1 LSDLSNINNKQDN
14 LRAPEENIALGE
26 ILKPLWVRRWKLVFF
41 TLLVTLLVAFYVS
54 LLKQS
59 YVATAILQIGNNKPS
74 NTLSIN
80 NAFNETNASKEQV
93 KTQFE
98 LLRSRQFAER
108 VILKLN
114 LTQHEEFNSNKYN
127 NKLPFLAKSSQNGW
141 TPSLNAVVGAFSHR
155 LTITPINSTELVKIS
170 FRSYSPEL
178 SQQVANQVGKT
189 YLLYQDEIHSASKE
203 STSQWL
209 VDQLEELG
217 EKLEISELSLQDYR
231 ESEGIVDI
239 QGIVGL
245 VASELTQLTSSA
257 LKSAKYRDDLK
268 ITYEYIQNNKQ
279 DINELIELNEVSSH
293 STYIQLRRSH
303 EMVERK
309 VFELAKRYG
318 PKHPKRIAIE
328 AELESIEARISKQI
342 NEIITAIEKQYLSAI
357 QKAEA
362 NKKRLAIAK
371 KDFLRLSRLQN
382 KFSQLQR
389 EVDTNKE
396 LYGNY
401 LVRLKEADAMGNY
414 KTNFYV
420 RFIDKAILPK
430 APVAPNKKVYI
441 VVSFIL
447 AFLGIS
453 IVVIMRE
460 LLLDTLNSRRKL
472 DNFQEAPI
480 LAVLPKFKLATN
492 LNSHFELED
501 NHFTEA
507 IRTLRTALL
516 FNGEKKPPKVIA
528 ITSSVPSEG
537 KSTVALH
544 LARSF
549 SEMEKVLLIEA
560 DLRQPTVAK
569 NLKLDIHRPGLSN
582 LLAKTHQINEC
593 IVRDK
598 NAKLDILTSG
608 ISPANPLAFLS
619 MKRFSMLIKVFG
631 NFYDRII
638 IETPPV
644 NAVSDAVIISKNVDS
659 VIYVVHSSKTKRDQ
673 ITQGIR
679 MLKQV
684 NAPIEGLV
692 INQSQNIDTDKY
704 QNKYYNDMANII
716 KLPIRKQV

>member
-1 LSDLSNINNKQDN
+1 MNRNQENMK
-14 LRAPEENIALGE
+14 APVEDIALSE
-26 ILKPLWVRRWKLVFF
+26 ILRPLWVRRWKLVFF
-41 TLLVTLLVAFYVS
+41 TLLITLLIAFYVS
-54 LLKQS
+54 LLKPS
-59 YVATAILQIGNNKPS
+59 FIATATLQIGNNKPS

-93 KTQFE
+93 KTQYE
-98 LLRSRQFAER
+98 LLRSRKFAER
-108 VILKLN
+108 VITRLN
-114 LTQHEEFNSNKYN
+114 LSTHEEFNSNKYN
-127 NKLPFLAKSSQNGW
+127 DKISLLSSMGKNENP
-141 TPSLNAVVGAFSHR
+141 PSLNTVVSAFKER
-155 LTITPINSTELVKIS
+155 LTISPIGDTELVKIT

-178 SQQVANQVGKT
+178 SKQVANQIGET
-189 YLLYQDEIHSASKE
+189 YLHYQDEIYNSSKE
-203 STSQWL
+203 TTSQWL

-217 EKLEISELSLQDYR
+217 QKLEASELALQDYR

-245 VASELTQLTSSA
+245 VASELTELTSSS
-257 LKSAKYRDDLK
+257 LKAEKYRDDLK
-268 ITYEYIQNNKQ
+268 VTYEYIQNNKEN
-279 DINELIELNEVSSH
+279 IRGLMELTEVSSH
-293 STYIQLRRSH
+293 ATYVQLRRSQ
-303 EMVERK
+303 EIVERK

-318 PKHPKRIAIE
+318 PKHPKKIAVE
-328 AELESIEARISKQI
+328 AELESIEARIQQQT
-342 NEIITAIEKQYLSAI
+342 NDIITSIEKQYLSAV
-357 QKAEA
+357 QKAQA
-362 NKKRLAIAK
+362 NKQRLATAK
-371 KDFLRLSRLQN
+371 IDFLRLSRLKN
-382 KFSQLQR
+382 KFFQLQR

-420 RFIDKAILPK
+420 RFIDKATLPK
-430 APVAPNKKVYI
+430 SPIAPNKSLYI
-441 VVSFIL
+441 AISFIL
-447 AFLGIS
+447 SFLAIS

-460 LLLDTLNSRRKL
+460 LLVDTLNSRRKL

-480 LAVLPKFKLATN
+480 LAVLPKFKLD
-492 LNSHFELED
+492 LNSKSHSEVNN

-507 IRTLRTALL
+507 VRTLRTALL

-528 ITSSVPSEG
+528 VTSSVPSEG

-560 DLRQPTVAK
+560 DLRHPTVAK
-569 NLKLDIHRPGLSN
+569 NLNLDVHRPGLSN

-593 IVRDK
+593 IIRDK
-598 NAKLDILTSG
+598 NVKLDILTSG

-619 MKRFSMLIKVFG
+619 MKRFGMLIKVFG

-644 NAVSDAVIISKNVDS
+644 NAVSDAVIISKIVDS
-659 VIYVVHSSKTKRDQ
+659 VIYVVHSSKTKREQ
-673 ITQGIR
+673 ITQGLR

-684 NAPIEGLV
+684 NAPIEGVV
-692 INQSQNIDTDKY
+692 INQSENIDTDKY

-716 KLPIRKQV
+716 KLPMRKQM